1 MSLHDNIRLQIE
13 YLPTDDLKSNP
24 KNPRLHGKQQISL
37 ITQSVGTSGF
47 NKPILIDRA
56 GNVIAGH
63 AILLAAKRLG
73 LKRIPT
79 IRLDH
84 LTEQQAKA
92 FAIADNRLSELSTW
106 DDRLLAQTL
115 KDISTL
121 DLDLSIEATG
131 FTMAEIDV
139 LIESLSDDAQS
150 SNTEDDLPSFTDRA
164 PISRKSDL
172 WILGNHRLLCGDA
185 LADASYHALMGDA
198 LAAMVFTD
206 PPWNLKVD
214 GHISGSGRIHH
225 REFAFA
231 SGEMSNDQFLA
242 FLRHSCSTLARH
254 SKDGAIHFIC
264 IGWGQVREL
273 LEAGRESFSELKN
286 ICAWVKHNAGLG
298 SFYRSQH
305 ELICVFKN
313 GRARHCNNI
322 RLGEFGRNRSN
333 VWQYPGANNFGRGT
347 EEGNL
352 LEHHPTPKPLQL
364 VADAILDCSN
374 RGDIILDSFLG
385 SGTTIIAAER
395 TGRRCYGIEIDPH
408 YSDFVIRR
416 WQKYTGQ
423 DAIRAADNRN
433 FSDIEAEI
441 VGAQK

>member
-13 YLPTDDLKSNP
+13 YLPIRDLKVNP
-24 KNPRLHGKQQISL
+24 ANPRLHSKLQIKQL
-37 ITQSVGTSGF
+37 AQSVEAFRF
-47 NKPILIDRA
+47 NVPILINRE

-63 AILLAAKRLG
+63 ARLLAAEKIG
-73 LKRIPT
+73 LEKVPT
-79 IRLDH
+79 IRLEH
-84 LTEQQAKA
+84 LTDEQAKA
-92 FAIADNRLSELSTW
+92 FAIADGRLAEMGSW
-106 DDRLLAQTL
+106 DDRLLAETL
-115 KDISTL
+115 KEISLLNL
-121 DLDLSIEATG
+121 DFSIEATG
-131 FTMAEIDV
+131 FTMAEIDI
-139 LIESLSDDAQS
+139 LIEGLSVDAQS
-150 SNTEDDLPSFTDRA
+150 SESEDTVAFLADRA
-164 PISRKSDL
+164 AISRDGDL
-172 WILGNHRLLCGDA
+172 WNLGNHRLLCGDVLIDANLLA
-185 LADASYHALMGDA
+185 LLDGA

-225 REFAFA
+225 REFAYA
-231 SGEMSNDQFLA
+231 SGEMSSEQFLE
-242 FLRHSCSTLARH
+242 FLTRSCSTLAKH

-264 IGWGQVREL
+264 IGWGQLREL

-298 SFYRSQH
+298 SLYRSQH

-322 RLGEFGRNRSN
+322 RLGKFGRNRSN
-333 VWQYPGANNFGRGT
+333 VWNYPGANNFGRGC

-352 LEHHPTPKPLQL
+352 LEHHPTPKPVQL

-385 SGTTIIAAER
+385 SGTTLIAAER
-395 TGRRCYGIEIDPH
+395 TGRRCYGMEIDPH
-408 YSDFVIRR
+408 YADFVIRR

-423 DAIRAADNRN
+423 DAIRAADNRT
-433 FSDIEAEI
+433 FLEIEA
-441 VGAQK
+441 VAYGVQQ